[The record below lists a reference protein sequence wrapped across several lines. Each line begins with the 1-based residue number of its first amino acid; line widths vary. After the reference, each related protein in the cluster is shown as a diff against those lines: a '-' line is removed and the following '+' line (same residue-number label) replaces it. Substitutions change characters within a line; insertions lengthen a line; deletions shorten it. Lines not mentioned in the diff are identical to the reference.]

1 MPGSAW
7 KDDSS
12 AATRLASLL
21 DSAMDA
27 IISVDEGQRIV
38 IYNRAAEKIFG
49 WPAEQAHGQPLTL
62 LLPERFHASHA
73 AMVRRFG
80 ATGVTSR
87 RMSGSA
93 VVYGK
98 RANGEEFPVDASISQ
113 VDLPEGKLFTVIL
126 RDVTERAQAEREQ
139 ARLASRLSGLVDSA
153 MDAIVTIDASQRI
166 VLYNR
171 AAERIFGWPTVQ
183 VMGRPMDMLMPHRFR
198 ATHRQHVARFGET
211 GITTRRMGGGALIVG
226 LRANGQEFPLEA
238 SISQLDTDE
247 GKLYSVI
254 LRDVTER
261 VQAQDDLMAFAAEAS
276 GAREQEKARIAREL
290 HDELAQSLT
299 ALKMDIHW
307 LREHWDSDAGAV
319 PAKLDAMEAMLDA
332 STAATRRIAADLRP
346 PVLDDLGLAPALQW
360 LVQSFRQRA
369 QVACD
374 LEMDEDL
381 EVGEPHATAVFRI
394 VQESLVNVRKH
405 ARARNVQVRLDREPQ
420 ALTLSVRDDGVGF
433 TTSDTR
439 RPDALGLLGLRER
452 ARLLGGSVAIISA
465 QGTGTTVQVQLPV
478 RPDGAG

>member
-1 MPGSAW
+1 MPGFAW
-7 KDDSS
+7 KADSS
-12 AATRLASLL
+12 AAARLASLL

-38 IYNRAAEKIFG
+38 LYNRAAEKIFG
-49 WPAEQAHGQPLTL
+49 WPPEQALGQPLTL
-62 LLPERFHASHA
+62 LLPERFQASHNA
-73 AMVRRFG
+73 AVRRFG

-93 VVYGK
+93 VVYG
-98 RANGEEFPVDASISQ
+98 RRVSGEEFPVDASISQ

-153 MDAIVTIDASQRI
+153 MDAIVTVDASQRI

-171 AAERIFGWPTVQ
+171 TAERIFGWPAVQ
-183 VMGRPMDMLMPHRFR
+183 VMGRPMEMLMPQRFR
-198 ATHRQHVARFGET
+198 AAHRQHVKRFGET
-211 GITTRRMGGGALIVG
+211 GITTRRMGAGALIVG
-226 LRANGQEFPLEA
+226 LRANGQEFPMEA
-238 SISQLDTDE
+238 SISQLETDE

-261 VQAQDDLMAFAAEAS
+261 VQAQEELAAFAAEAS

-299 ALKMDIHW
+299 ALTMDLHW
-307 LREHWDSDAGAV
+307 LRKNYRSGSADV
-319 PAKLDAMEAMLDA
+319 PAKLDAMETILEG

-360 LVQSFRQRA
+360 LVQGFRQRA
-369 QVACD
+369 EVDCD

-381 EVGEPHATAVFRI
+381 EVDEPYATAVFRI
-394 VQESLVNVRKH
+394 VQESLANVRKH
-405 ARARNVQVRLDREPQ
+405 AQARHVQVRVDRSAE
-420 ALTLSVRDDGVGF
+420 AITLCVRDDGVGF
-433 TTSDTR
+433 ATTGAR
-439 RPDALGLLGLRER
+439 RPESLGLLGLRER
-452 ARLLGGSVAIISA
+452 ARLLGGSVAISSA
-465 QGTGTTVQVQLPV
+465 QGEGTSVQVQLPA
-478 RPDGAG
+478 RRAGVA

>member
-1 MPGSAW
+1 
-7 KDDSS
+7 
-12 AATRLASLL
+12 
-21 DSAMDA
+21 
-27 IISVDEGQRIV
+27 
-38 IYNRAAEKIFG
+38 
-49 WPAEQAHGQPLTL
+49 
-62 LLPERFHASHA
+62 
-73 AMVRRFG
+73 
-80 ATGVTSR
+80 
-87 RMSGSA
+87 
-93 VVYGK
+93 
-98 RANGEEFPVDASISQ
+98 
-113 VDLPEGKLFTVIL
+113 
-126 RDVTERAQAEREQ
+126 
-139 ARLASRLSGLVDSA
+139 
-153 MDAIVTIDASQRI
+153 
-166 VLYNR
+166 
-171 AAERIFGWPTVQ
+171 
-183 VMGRPMDMLMPHRFR
+183 
-198 ATHRQHVARFGET
+198 
-211 GITTRRMGGGALIVG
+211 MGGGALIVG

-433 TTSDTR
+433 TTGDTR

>member
-1 MPGSAW
+1 MPASAW
-7 KDDSS
+7 KDESS

-27 IISVDEGQRIV
+27 IISVDEGQQIV
-38 IYNRAAEKIFG
+38 LYNRAAERIFG
-49 WPAEQAHGQPLTL
+49 WPADQARGRPLSL

-73 AMVRRFG
+73 GAVRRFG
-80 ATGVTSR
+80 STGVTSR

-93 VVYGK
+93 IVYGR
-98 RANGEEFPVDASISQ
+98 RASGEEFPVDASISQ
-113 VDLPEGKLFTVIL
+113 VELPEGKFYTVIL
-126 RDVTERAQAEREQ
+126 RDATERVQAEREQ
-139 ARLASRLSGLVDSA
+139 ARLAARLSGLVDSA
-153 MDAIVTIDASQRI
+153 MDAIVTIDASQHI

-171 AAERIFGWPTVQ
+171 AAERIFGWPAVQ
-183 VMGRPMDMLMPHRFR
+183 VMGRPMDMLMPQRFR
-198 ATHRQHVARFGET
+198 AGHRHHVGRFGDT
-211 GITTRRMGGGALIVG
+211 GVTTRRMGAGAVIVG

-238 SISQLDTDE
+238 SISQVDTEE
-247 GKLYSVI
+247 GKLFSVI

-261 VQAQDDLMAFAAEAS
+261 VRAQEELSAFAAEAS

-299 ALKMDIHW
+299 VLKMDIHW
-307 LREHWDSDAGAV
+307 LRDRCGGESPGV
-319 PAKLDAMEAMLDA
+319 NGKLDAMEALLDA

-360 LVQSFRQRA
+360 LVQGFRQRA

-381 EVGEPHATAVFRI
+381 DVGEPHATAVFRI
-394 VQESLVNVRKH
+394 VQESLANVRKH
-405 ARARNVQVRLDREPQ
+405 AHAQHVRVRVDKGLE
-420 ALTLSVRDDGVGF
+420 AITLSVRDDGVGF
-433 TTSDTR
+433 ATGGER

-452 ARLLGGSVAIISA
+452 ARLLGGSVAITTA
-465 QGTGTTVQVQLPV
+465 QGAGTTVQVQLPSG
-478 RPDGAG
+478 RSAAG